1 MNKASENN
9 LIRALDLAVAFA
21 TLETFGVV
29 DGRDQ
34 GSPRKTDRPVRSAQD
49 RRRYDA
55 THAPAQHPLRTVRSD
70 RQRHVGR
77 PRAATAAGLRHHRS
91 ALRRLDRLRY
101 ARVDRPSTVT
111 K

>member
-34 GSPRKTDRPVRSAQD
+34 GSSLKAGRPVRPAQD
-49 RRRYDA
+49 RRRYGA
-55 THAPAQHPLRTVRSD
+55 THAPAQHRLRAARSD

-101 ARVDRPSTVT
+101 DGVNPPSAAA